1 MITGFTI
8 HSVEGKIESIDALNK
23 QRFPKINVN
32 LEEVTASSDKLAVKY
47 SFLAE
52 YFDGDSSSAKVVGHL
67 KLTGEV
73 ELKES
78 KDGVAS
84 IMKRWND
91 QHTLPTQLAEEIMNG
106 LNFRCSAT
114 GTLVAYSLGLIPPL
128 GISTIKIQDQPA
140 KADK

>member
-8 HSVEGKIESIDALNK
+8 HSVEGKIDSMDSLAK

-32 LEEVTASSDKLAVKY
+32 LEAVSAQSDKISVKY
-47 SFLAE
+47 SFVAD
-52 YFDGDSSSAKVVGHL
+52 YMDGDTSSAKSVGHL

-78 KDGVAS
+78 KDGVS
-84 IMKRWND
+84 EIMKKWNS

-128 GISTIKIQDQPA
+128 GISTIKIQEQPS
-140 KADK
+140 K